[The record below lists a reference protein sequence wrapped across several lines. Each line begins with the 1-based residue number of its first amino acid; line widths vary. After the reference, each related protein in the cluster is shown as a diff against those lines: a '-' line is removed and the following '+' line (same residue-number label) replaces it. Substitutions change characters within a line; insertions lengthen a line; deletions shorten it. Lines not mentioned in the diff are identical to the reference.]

1 MTFGEAK
8 DLLLEQDLDAEVQVL
23 VVYVMG
29 ILKETYAPTITMTQ
43 NQKNTFDMAKQNLE
57 TSELAN
63 VVEYQ
68 GSTYSK
74 LDALSGQVW
83 GHKQGEATDTQ
94 IKKAMQA
101 WLHPE
106 LVKVV
111 D

>member
-1 MTFGEAK
+1 MTFGEAT

-29 ILKETYAPTITMTQ
+29 ILKETYAPTIIMTQ
-43 NQKNTFDMAKQNLE
+43 NQKNTFDMAKHNLE

-68 GSTYSK
+68 GPTYSK
-74 LDALSGQVW
+74 LDELSGRVW
-83 GHKQGEATDTQ
+83 GHNQGEASDAQ
-94 IKKAMQA
+94 IEKTMQA
-101 WLHPE
+101 WLRPD